1 MDSAGGL
8 RLFDHKKSE
17 NHSYSYLEVEI
28 LELDGGDSCRDCEL
42 PESCHCS
49 QVCRQSPEGAVFDF
63 SPVSIDIFPYQ

>member
-1 MDSAGGL
+1 MDFAGDL

-63 SPVSIDIFPYQ
+63 SPVFIDILPYQ